1 MAVPLHLK
9 GTFLGN
15 PSSHFKDYPILEMA
29 FSILPIVDLGSM
41 SMRHIA
47 SATYS
52 THRSDDSPMSSE
64 KHQNTSKMGVFGL
77 SWLSFCYF
85 LARDKASV

>member
-1 MAVPLHLK
+1 MAVPPHLK
-9 GTFLGN
+9 GTFLCN
-15 PSSHFKDYPILEMA
+15 SSSHFKDYPILEMA
-29 FSILPIVDLGSM
+29 FPILPTVNLGPM
-41 SMRHIA
+41 FARNVA
-47 SATYS
+47 CATYS

-85 LARDKASV
+85 LARGKARV